1 MAFIQRSHIVT
12 IADRGDAS
20 CANTSNAVYAL
31 CRGLKYYVS
40 AKNGYTL
47 QFLYYHGNKCY
58 NCVA

>member
-12 IADRGDAS
+12 VADRGDAS

-40 AKNGYTL
+40 AKNGYT
-47 QFLYYHGNKCY
+47 FNSFTIMEI
-58 NCVA
+58 NVTTV